1 MCINLSIVIGQ
12 LGITVRALFRCP
24 SSSLPSLLT
33 TNWVCDYFHFS
44 PPFKGSSD
52 QFSWWI
58 GQLYD
63 DIFRPFVVTT
73 STPIW
78 TRPSDK
84 LCCSPLFSILW
95 IQNPVSE
102 GFRTIRI
109 QNAARTYDFKTAWLW
124 NQLTTRTWFYIK
136 RGFASHLL
144 SPKPPTAHRLC

>member
-1 MCINLSIVIGQ
+1 MII
-12 LGITVRALFRCP
+12 ALFP
-24 SSSLPSLLT
+24 SMKSGGWKYFHWFSPLPSETKFYPCPKL
-33 TNWVCDYFHFS
+33 FE
-44 PPFKGSSD
+44 GSQD
-52 QFSWWI
+52 QFSRWI

-84 LCCSPLFSILW
+84 LCCSPLFSMLW
-95 IQNPVSE
+95 VQNPVSE